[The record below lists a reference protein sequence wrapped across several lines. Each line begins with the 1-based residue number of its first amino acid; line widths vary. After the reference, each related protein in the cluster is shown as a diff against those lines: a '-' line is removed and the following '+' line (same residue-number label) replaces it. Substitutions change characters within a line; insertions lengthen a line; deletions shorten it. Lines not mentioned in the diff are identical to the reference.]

1 MTVLDA
7 STWISHLVWEDE
19 HHQETQAW
27 LRSRPLTP
35 EQFAAPSLLL
45 VEVAG
50 AVARRSGR
58 PDTALR
64 LVARLNATVALRLY
78 PFDETRRD
86 EYVRLAATLRMRAP
100 DVLYVALAL
109 ELGVPLI
116 SWDRQQ
122 RERAA
127 PLVDVMTPAEALAR
141 GL

>member
-1 MTVLDA
+1 MTVVDA
-7 STWISHLVWEDE
+7 SAWISHLVWEDE
-19 HHQETQAW
+19 HHQETQTW
-27 LRSRPLTP
+27 LRSRPVRP
-35 EQFAAPSLLL
+35 GQFSAPSILL

-58 PDTALR
+58 PETAVR
-64 LVARLNATVALRLY
+64 LVARLQGMSPLRLF
-78 PFDETRRD
+78 PFDDARRD
-86 EYVRLAATLRMRAP
+86 DYVRLAADLRMRAP

-109 ELGVPLI
+109 DLGVPLV

-127 PLVDVMTPAEALAR
+127 SVVTVLTPAEAFER

>member
-27 LRSRPLTP
+27 LRSRPLSP
-35 EQFAAPSLLL
+35 GRFAAPTLLL

-64 LVARLNATVALRLY
+64 LVARLSGTSALRLY
-78 PFDETRRD
+78 PFDEARRD

-100 DVLYVALAL
+100 DVLYVALAW
-109 ELGVPLI
+109 ELRVPLV

-127 PLVDVMTPAEALAR
+127 ALVEVMTPTEALER

>member
-19 HHQETQAW
+19 HRQETQAW

-35 EQFAAPSLLL
+35 GRFAAPSLLL

-64 LVARLNATVALRLY
+64 LVARLSATSALQLY
-78 PFDETRRD
+78 PFDETRRE
-86 EYVRLAATLRMRAP
+86 EYVR
-100 DVLYVALAL
+100 
-109 ELGVPLI
+109 
-116 SWDRQQ
+116 
-122 RERAA
+122 
-127 PLVDVMTPAEALAR
+127 
-141 GL
+141 